1 MRGDKQRQQ
10 RKPEA
15 CSYLSTAK
23 NARGSARSA
32 FRPTTPRRRF
42 LQLTRPLEKVHT
54 IDHRDRHLLAA
65 SFEPRS
71 SLSESRLYVHH
82 AELPV
87 FHFLMCGHG
96 PQKCD
101 SMARNRNVRVISI
114 WHEHGVS
121 VAHYGHQFR
130 IPSIGVS
137 KACHKTACFHILGDE
152 HAQITR
158 GTRTSRHELQYR
170 VFHYLSVADDLQRIL
185 ARHVGRKL
193 GKVYGTACGK
203 FNR

>member
-23 NARGSARSA
+23 DARGSAL
-32 FRPTTPRRRF
+32 RPTTPCRRF

-65 SFEPRS
+65 SFESRS
-71 SLSESRLYVHH
+71 SLSESRLYVHN

-101 SMARNRNVRVISI
+101 SMARNRNVSVISI

-121 VAHYGHQFR
+121 ITHYGHQFR
-130 IPSIGVS
+130 IP
-137 KACHKTACFHILGDE
+137 
-152 HAQITR
+152 
-158 GTRTSRHELQYR
+158 
-170 VFHYLSVADDLQRIL
+170 
-185 ARHVGRKL
+185 
-193 GKVYGTACGK
+193 
-203 FNR
+203 

>member
-1 MRGDKQRQQ
+1 MRRDKQRQQ

-15 CSYLSTAK
+15 CSCLSTAK

-54 IDHRDRHLLAA
+54 IDHRHRHLLSA

-71 SLSESRLYVHH
+71 SLSESRLYVHN

-87 FHFLMCGHG
+87 FHFYMCGHG

-101 SMARNRNVRVISI
+101 SMARNRNVSVISI
-114 WHEHGVS
+114 WHEQDVFIANYVH
-121 VAHYGHQFR
+121 HFR
-130 IPSIGVS
+130 I
-137 KACHKTACFHILGDE
+137 
-152 HAQITR
+152 
-158 GTRTSRHELQYR
+158 
-170 VFHYLSVADDLQRIL
+170 
-185 ARHVGRKL
+185 
-193 GKVYGTACGK
+193 
-203 FNR
+203 